1 MKKLFRYSI
10 IPLLC
15 FLTLTACIQY
25 SSEYKRTKL
34 ENDSLKLQI
43 LKSETEVNNILSIL
57 NAVEEDIQSI
67 RISEEILMIQQDP
80 ELPESR
86 KEHIKNSMNLINE
99 TLNKNRLKLTELQN
113 KLKDSSL
120 NFSSLQKTIE
130 RLTKDMNEKSE
141 LVDLLQNELD
151 NKEVQ
156 LEELTSVVEGLHA
169 DVQELAVTNQLQV
182 ERINEQE
189 DELNTVYYC
198 FGTKKELKDQNIL
211 TGGGLFTKSKAL
223 QGDFNR
229 DYFVTADK
237 RMLSNI
243 PLFSSKASIKT
254 NHPDNSFRLN
264 KDKDGYLVVEITNPD
279 LFWSLSP
286 FLVIEVR

>member
-1 MKKLFRYSI
+1 MKKVVIFFV
-10 IPLLC
+10 C
-15 FLTLTACIQY
+15 FLTLTACTHF

-198 FGTKKELKDQNIL
+198 FGTKKELKEQNIL

-237 RMLSNI
+237 RMLTNI

-264 KDKDGYLVVEITNPD
+264 KDKGGYLVVEITNPD

>member
-1 MKKLFRYSI
+1 MKKVLLFCV
-10 IPLLC
+10 C

-34 ENDSLKLQI
+34 ENDSLKLQL
-43 LKSETEVNNILSIL
+43 LKSETEVDNILSIL

-67 RISEEILMIQQDP
+67 RLSEEILSIQHDS
-80 ELPESR
+80 ELSESR
-86 KEHIKNSMNLINE
+86 KENLKNNINLISE
-99 TLNKNRLKLTELQN
+99 TLKKNRLKLIELQN
-113 KLKDSSL
+113 KLKDSSI

-130 RLTKDMNEKSE
+130 RLTNDMNEKSE
-141 LVDLLQNELD
+141 LVVLLQNELD
-151 NKEVQ
+151 NKEVHI
-156 LEELTSVVEGLHA
+156 EALTSQIEGLHA
-169 DVQELAVTNQLQV
+169 NVQELAVTNQMQV
-182 ERINEQE
+182 DRMHEQE
-189 DELNTVYYC
+189 DEMNTVYYC
-198 FGTKKELKDQNIL
+198 FGTKKELKEQNIL

-229 DYFVTADK
+229 DYFVTVDK
-237 RMLSNI
+237 RTLTNI

-286 FLVIEVR
+286 FLVIEVN